1 MSKSKHKHLSLED
14 RTSIL
19 IGIKEGLSI
28 RKIALTINCSPSTIS
43 RELKNHRYT
52 KSPNNFNNCADRSAC
67 KSNRLRP
74 GNTCWR
80 TRNRSPRAPIWIRSF
95 RSRSDGSSNP
105 GTLLRP

>member
-67 KSNRLRP
+67 KSNRLYKAPWICP
-74 GNTCWR
+74 GCNNFIHCR
-80 TRNRSPRAPIWIRSF
+80 KLKYLYDPAKADNQFIHPEAA
-95 RSRSDGSSNP
+95 G
-105 GTLLRP
+105 

>member
-19 IGIKEGLSI
+19 LGIKEGLSI

-67 KSNRLRP
+67 KSNRLYKAPWICP
-74 GNTCWR
+74 GCNNFIHCR
-80 TRNRSPRAPIWIRSF
+80 KLKYLYDPAKADN
-95 RSRSDGSSNP
+95 
-105 GTLLRP
+105 